1 MELFGALFW
10 ILLVVIAGILAFKR
24 GRNVFGWVALS
35 FFLSPLLGVILLLI
49 LGSSK
54 EKKMRQIVWEE
65 RIRKQIR
72 EGDMIQRFK
81 INTYSAAEIRKS
93 VKNILEKD
101 GPFVEEPTWY
111 VNQQTFEKI
120 KELAQQQQ
128 FEFNNIDKDD
138 TLPDDIVEMRF
149 T

>member
-1 MELFGALFW
+1 
-10 ILLVVIAGILAFKR
+10 
-24 GRNVFGWVALS
+24 
-35 FFLSPLLGVILLLI
+35 
-49 LGSSK
+49 
-54 EKKMRQIVWEE
+54 MRQIVWEE

-72 EGDMIQRFK
+72 EGDMKQRFK